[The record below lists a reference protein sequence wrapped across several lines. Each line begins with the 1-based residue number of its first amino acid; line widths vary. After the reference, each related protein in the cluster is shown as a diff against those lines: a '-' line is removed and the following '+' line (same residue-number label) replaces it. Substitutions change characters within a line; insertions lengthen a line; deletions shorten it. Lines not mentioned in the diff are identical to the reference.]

1 MTLATKIEW
10 MIFNMIK
17 IKKAKE
23 IRKRDEKRNRF
34 LLVLGKKKWHI
45 TEEEAFDIYFQVTA
59 ALEKAGLIN

>member
-1 MTLATKIEW
+1 
-10 MIFNMIK
+10 MIK